1 MPYTHD
7 IEGILSRQL
16 KTASDYNRTMYD
28 NTLDEYKGVYNEAK
42 SITVQQLLVLLY
54 IVDISLGRIIYEEN
68 EFDKVVQEAIQN
80 GGLNFWWYGFTAV
93 EELSRQSLIR
103 FIYGCYKEKCQEDK
117 VKKEGLI
124 SSVIFLIKKGYK
136 GNADDAHVCGAHCS
150 YPTFGLDVGA
160 TFEKTDDVETYEAWV
175 TESSENF
182 VNNFYDENDYLKPF

>member
-1 MPYTHD
+1 MPYKHD

-28 NTLDEYKGVYNEAK
+28 NTFDEYKGVYNEAK

-68 EFDKVVQEAIQN
+68 EFDKVVQDAIQN
-80 GGLNFWWYGFTAV
+80 GGLNFWWYGFIAF
-93 EELSRQSLIR
+93 EEISRQSLIR
-103 FIYGCYKEKCQEDK
+103 FIYGCYKAKCQEDK

-124 SSVIFLIKKGYK
+124 SIVTFLIKKGYK

-150 YPTFGLDVGA
+150 VPTFGLDVAA
-160 TFEKTDDVETYEAWV
+160 TFEKTDDVEAYEAWV